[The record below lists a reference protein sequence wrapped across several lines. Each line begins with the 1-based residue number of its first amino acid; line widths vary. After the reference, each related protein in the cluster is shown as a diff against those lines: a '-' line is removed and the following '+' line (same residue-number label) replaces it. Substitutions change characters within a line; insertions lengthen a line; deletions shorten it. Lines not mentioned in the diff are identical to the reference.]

1 MCPTRRTFLRAR
13 YLVPLLLTSSLLA
26 ACGGGGGG
34 SSSTAAAP
42 PPPTQTFLAQQA
54 TDGFNQFNL
63 RRQQVGLS
71 MLSHN
76 AFVDK
81 AALAHSNYQALND
94 TITHTEVAGKP
105 GFTGVNIGPPITDP
119 SDVTNRLSVAGYQ
132 FAPGGYAYGEVIAKT
147 GDTSGVTAAN
157 DLITAIFHRF
167 VIFEPVFTDAGAGA
181 ATSASGATYFT
192 TDFTANGL
200 TSGLGK
206 GHFVVYPV
214 RDQTDIPTTFFSD
227 SESPDP
233 VPNANAVGFPISVH
247 ADITSTVTVTTF
259 TVAPHGGT
267 PLAAQPLTPEGGNSA
282 AAIIPLAVLASGTVY
297 DVVFKGT
304 VDGVAAT
311 RNWSFTTK

>member
-1 MCPTRRTFLRAR
+1 MCPTRRTSLRAR
-13 YLVPLLLTSSLLA
+13 YLIPLLLTSSLLA
-26 ACGGGGGG
+26 ACGGSGGG
-34 SSSTAAAP
+34 SSSTAATP
-42 PPPTQTFLAQQA
+42 PPPQVSLAQQA

-71 MLSHN
+71 TLSRN
-76 AFVDK
+76 AFVDT
-81 AALAHSNYQALND
+81 AAQGHSNYQALND
-94 TITHTEVAGKP
+94 TITHTQTVGKP
-105 GFTGVNIGPPITDP
+105 GFTGINLGPPITDP
-119 SDVTNRLSVAGYQ
+119 TDVTNRLSVAGYQ
-132 FAPGGYAYGEVIAKT
+132 FGPGEFAYGEVIAKT
-147 GDTSGVTAAN
+147 GDTSGVNAAN

-206 GHFVVYPV
+206 GHYVVYPV
-214 RDQTDIPTTFFSD
+214 SGQTDIPTTFFSD

-247 ADITSTVTVTTF
+247 ADITSTVAVTTF
-259 TVAPHGGT
+259 TVQPRGGT
-267 PLAAQPLTPEGGNSA
+267 PLATQPLTPEGGNSA

-297 DVVFKGT
+297 DVAFRGT